1 MAKWYMLEQCRLYQW
16 ENWALVQG
24 LLFLMRRIFS
34 KSQLCQKSLKALGH
48 WLPKS
53 VTGIREQVM
62 KYGVHLIEKN
72 YDLFLK
78 KSNREKFS
86 LTLDEWIEIG
96 IFTSKY

>member
-1 MAKWYMLEQCRLYQW
+1 
-16 ENWALVQG
+16 
-24 LLFLMRRIFS
+24 
-34 KSQLCQKSLKALGH
+34 
-48 WLPKS
+48 
-53 VTGIREQVM
+53 M